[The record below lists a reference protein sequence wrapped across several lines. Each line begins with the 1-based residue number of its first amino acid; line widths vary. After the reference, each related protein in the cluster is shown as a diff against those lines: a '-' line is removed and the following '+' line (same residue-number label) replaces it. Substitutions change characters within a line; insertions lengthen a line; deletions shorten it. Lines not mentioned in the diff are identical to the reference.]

1 MTVSP
6 TSISKQ
12 YSPKEELA
20 NSITHGIGIVLS
32 IVGLVVLILQA
43 VERGNAWHIVSYSI
57 FGASLIL
64 LYLASTLY
72 HSIPNPTWKKVLKRF
87 DHSAIFLLIAGT
99 YTPFLLVSLRGAWGW
114 SLFGVIWALTI
125 AGLILKIGFI
135 ARFEKLT
142 LGLYI
147 LMGWLVVIAIKP
159 MLSSLALGSLI
170 ALLVGGIAY
179 TSGVVFYVWKKLP
192 FNHAIWHGFVM
203 AGSVAHFIAV
213 FSILR

>member
-1 MTVSP
+1 MSTSP
-6 TSISKQ
+6 TTISKQ

-20 NSITHGIGIVLS
+20 NSITHGIGVVLS
-32 IVGLVVLILQA
+32 IVGLVVLVMQA
-43 VERGNAWHIVSYSI
+43 VERGDAWHIVSYSI

-99 YTPFLLVSLRGAWGW
+99 YTPFLLVTLRGAWGW

-125 AGLILKIGFI
+125 TGLVLKIGFI

-203 AGSVAHFIAV
+203 IGSVAHFIAV
-213 FSILR
+213 FNILN